1 MTETERPPRR
11 AKNENYATAFRL
23 EAVRLVESGL
33 SQRVVLQRLGISPAT
48 LRAWLRAYGTAVYSQ
63 MRRKLFTP
71 TQKHQ
76 IARELL
82 DGRLSED
89 EALLKYGLR
98 LKSTLREWV
107 AAYQAAEA
115 IPPSVP
121 DPPAATGEAAG
132 LAAQLRQAQW
142 QIEALHTL
150 IDQAEATYKIDI
162 RKKGGAKPSK

>member
-11 AKNENYATAFRL
+11 AKNENYAIAFRQ

-33 SQRVVLQRLGISPAT
+33 SQRVVMQRLGISHAT
-48 LRAWLRAYGTAVYSQ
+48 LLAWLRQYGTAVYSQ
-63 MRRKLFTP
+63 MRRKLFTAA
-71 TQKHQ
+71 QKHQ

-98 LKSTLREWV
+98 LKKTLREWV
-107 AAYQAAEA
+107 AAYRASEALVPAAG
-115 IPPSVP
+115 P
-121 DPPAATGEAAG
+121 DPPAEASAA

-162 RKKGGAKPSK
+162 RKKGGAKPSN

>member
-11 AKNENYATAFRL
+11 AKNENYAIAFRQ

-33 SQRVVLQRLGISPAT
+33 SQRDVMQRLGISHAT
-48 LRAWLRAYGTAVYSQ
+48 LLAWLRQYGTAVYSQ
-63 MRRKLFTP
+63 MRRKLFTAP
-71 TQKHQ
+71 QKHQ
-76 IARELL
+76 IVRELL

-98 LKSTLREWV
+98 LKKTLREWV
-107 AAYQAAEA
+107 AAYRASEAEVPAA
-115 IPPSVP
+115 VP
-121 DPPAATGEAAG
+121 DPPAEAAD
-132 LAAQLRQAQW
+132 LAARLRQAQW

-150 IDQAEATYKIDI
+150 IDQAEAAYKIDI

>member
-1 MTETERPPRR
+1 MTETERAPRR
-11 AKNENYATAFRL
+11 AKNENYAIAFRQ

-33 SQRVVLQRLGISPAT
+33 SQREVIQRLGINHAS
-48 LRAWLRAYGTAVYSQ
+48 LQAWLKQYGTAVYSQ

-76 IARELL
+76 IVRELL

-115 IPPSVP
+115 APPSVP
-121 DPPAATGEAAG
+121 DPPVTAGEAAV

-150 IDQAEATYKIDI
+150 IDQAEAAYKIDI

>member
-1 MTETERPPRR
+1 MTETERPARR
-11 AKNENYATAFRL
+11 AKNESYAIAFRQ

-33 SQRVVLQRLGISPAT
+33 SQREVMQRLGVSHAT
-48 LRAWLRAYGTAVYSQ
+48 LLAWLKQYGTAVYFQ

-71 TQKHQ
+71 IQKQQ
-76 IARELL
+76 IVRELL
-82 DGRLSED
+82 DGRLSEE

-98 LKSTLREWV
+98 LKSTLRAWV

-115 IPPSVP
+115 APPGVP
-121 DPPAATGEAAG
+121 DPPAAAGEVAA

-150 IDQAEATYKIDI
+150 IDQAEATYNIAI